1 MQYRNLAQ
9 DAAQPGFPA
18 FQSTSAPTVSTGATP
33 RSIPSEAHQN
43 RRLKISF
50 LTEFFPP
57 DYAATGQLVHE
68 LVHYLSHQNGVGI
81 KVFTGQPSYAYSKAD
96 APCHEVSGM
105 LQVRRSRTSRIW
117 SRRIRGKALNGV
129 TFLLRAVIHLIR
141 NWHRHNLVVLTT
153 APPFLTILGYLN
165 YLVFK
170 IPYVCILYDLYPD
183 IAVGLG
189 AVPAEHFIVRFWQQ
203 LNLKIWRKSS
213 GLIVLSDTMK
223 QRILEQCPDVADR
236 ISVIHTWAN
245 PEQVMPIPKHE
256 NWFAWRHSLVQPF
269 TVMYS
274 GNMGRCHDMDTVLA
288 AAAHLKDEPIQFVFI
303 GDGAKRQPLI
313 NQSKQLGLTNFKFL
327 PYQDKDVL
335 PYSLTACDLALVSVD
350 QGMESLVAPSKLYP
364 ALAAGRPLA
373 IICPPRSY
381 LKQIVDEA
389 QCGATF
395 ANGDSA
401 ALAEFIQRLSH
412 DRDMA
417 QSMGTAGRSYAIKHF
432 TLDNIAQQYLAVFQR
447 ALQPL
452 STNQSQS
459 SRSHY
464 RLK

>member
-9 DAAQPGFPA
+9 DSTQSHFPA
-18 FQSTSAPTVSTGATP
+18 FNSTLAPK
-33 RSIPSEAHQN
+33 RSVHSEQN
-43 RRLKISF
+43 QTRRLKISF

-68 LVHYLSHQNGVGI
+68 LVHYLSHQDGVGI
-81 KVFTGQPSYAYSKAD
+81 KVFTGQPSYAYSDAN

-129 TFLLRAVIHLIR
+129 TFLLRAVVHLIR
-141 NWHRHNLVVLTT
+141 NWRHHNLIVLTT
-153 APPFLTILGYLN
+153 APPFLPILGYLN
-165 YLVFK
+165 CLIFK
-170 IPYVCILYDLYPD
+170 TPYVCILYDLYPD

-223 QRILEQCPDVADR
+223 QRILEHCPEVADR
-236 ISVIHTWAN
+236 LSVIHTWAN
-245 PEQVMPIPKHE
+245 PEQVTPIPKHE

-274 GNMGRCHDMDTVLA
+274 GNMGRCHDMDTVLQA
-288 AAAHLKDEPIQFVFI
+288 AAQLKDQPIQFVFI
-303 GDGAKRQPLI
+303 GDGAKRQTLI
-313 NQSKQLGLTNFKFL
+313 DQAKQLGLTNFSFL

-335 PYSLTACDLALVSVD
+335 PYSLTACDLSLVSVD

-364 ALAAGRPLA
+364 ALATGRPLA

-381 LKQIVDEA
+381 LKQIVDDA
-389 QCGATF
+389 KCGATF
-395 ANGDSA
+395 ANGNSA
-401 ALAEFIQRLSH
+401 ALAQFIQMLSN
-412 DRDMA
+412 DRAMA
-417 QSMGTAGRSYAIKHF
+417 QRMGQAGRSYAIEHF

-447 ALQPL
+447 AIQPQPAAQTK
-452 STNQSQS
+452 SGQSKF
-459 SRSHY
+459 RF
-464 RLK
+464 